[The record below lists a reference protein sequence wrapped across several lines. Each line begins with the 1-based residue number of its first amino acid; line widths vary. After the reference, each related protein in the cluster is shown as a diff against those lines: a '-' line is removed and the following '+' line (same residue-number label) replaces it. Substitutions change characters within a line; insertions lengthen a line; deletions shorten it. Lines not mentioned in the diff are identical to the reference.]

1 MAAYSGSLALMADTP
16 HNLADL
22 AAWGAVWFGR
32 NLSQRKSQAF
42 PYGLYKIEKVAAII
56 VGLFIVITA
65 YEIAKEDT

>member
-1 MAAYSGSLALMADTP
+1 MAETA

-22 AAWGAVWFGR
+22 AASGAVWFGLT
-32 NLSQRKSQAF
+32 LSRRKSQDF